1 MVRRSFP
8 VCPELKQGSVRG
20 WSAIATIKGPPDPE
34 RRIVTR
40 PTESPASPPLDAEAF
55 LRTLRGDA
63 ALAAALAA
71 LFLSECPRQ
80 MDAVRRAVAAGDAKA
95 LEQAAHLLRGSVSNF
110 VATEA
115 TAAAARLEAFG
126 RAGDLS
132 LAAGAL
138 RTLEAAI
145 ERLTPAL
152 LEFAA

>member
-1 MVRRSFP
+1 M
-8 VCPELKQGSVRG
+8 
-20 WSAIATIKGPPDPE
+20 
-34 RRIVTR
+34 TR
-40 PTESPASPPLDAEAF
+40 PTENPTAPPLDTEAF
-55 LRTLRGDA
+55 LRTLRGDS

-80 MDAVRRAVAAGDAKA
+80 MDAVRQAIAAGDAKA
-95 LEQAAHLLRGSVSNF
+95 LEQAAHLLRGSVGNF

-126 RAGDLS
+126 RTGDLS
-132 LAAGAL
+132 LAAGAF

-152 LEFAA
+152 QEIAA

>member
-1 MVRRSFP
+1 MT
-8 VCPELKQGSVRG
+8 Q
-20 WSAIATIKGPPDPE
+20 
-34 RRIVTR
+34 
-40 PTESPASPPLDAEAF
+40 PTDTPASPPLDTDAF
-55 LRTLRGDA
+55 LRTLRGDS

-71 LFLSECPRQ
+71 LFLSECPLQ
-80 MDAVRRAVAAGDAKA
+80 MDAVRQAVAAGDAGA
-95 LEQAAHLLRGSVSNF
+95 LEQAAHLLRGSVGNF
-110 VATEA
+110 VAPEA

-152 LEFAA
+152 REIAA